1 MTMPHEVEVEI
12 RRLFEVESWKVGT
25 ICAQLGLHEDV
36 VKRVLGLLKPKK
48 PKKPKK
54 PRKPK
59 WYKIA
64 PYVEFI
70 KQTLKQYPRLTST
83 RLCDMVAARG
93 YTGSERTLREYVA
106 TVRPMPQREAF
117 LRIEPLIAEQ
127 AQVDW
132 AHVGKVRVPGGER
145 SLWLFVMVLAWS
157 RAMWAEFV
165 FDTTV
170 HSLLRS
176 LVRACAF
183 FGGSCRQ
190 WLFDNAKTV
199 VVERYGD
206 AVRFHPLLLDLGGR
220 YNAQLRVCAPYRP
233 NQKGSVERVIRYI
246 RSRHLAGR
254 KVISVEQGNR
264 DIRAFIDKT
273 AHQRPHP
280 TQKDRTVE
288 ACLAAERER
297 LLSLPDPPP
306 TVDLVKPVPVDK
318 TATVRFDRNSY
329 SVPPQHSERT
339 LTLVADDEQVRLLD
353 GQQQVAQHARSW
365 GRRQMIVTPAHREQL
380 VQQKRGARESTG
392 RGRLCEEVPGIE
404 RLFERWVDAGRN
416 IGSMTAQTLKLLDLY
431 GPALLADAVDQA
443 IGRGTSDP
451 GALAQLC
458 EQHRSRRR
466 LPVPIDIELGDHV
479 PDWDVPPHDLERYD
493 GEKDR

>member
-1 MTMPHEVEVEI
+1 MTVPHEVELEI
-12 RRLFEVESWKVGT
+12 RRLFEVEGWKVGT
-25 ICAQLGLHEDV
+25 IVAQFSVHEDV

-48 PKKPKK
+48 HRRPKN
-54 PRKPK
+54 PRRPK
-59 WYKIA
+59 WYKVA
-64 PYVEFI
+64 PYADFI
-70 KQTLKQYPRLTST
+70 KQTLRQYPRLTST
-83 RLCDMVAARG
+83 RLYDMVTARG
-93 YTGSERTLREYVA
+93 YGGSERTLREYVA
-106 TVRPMPQREAF
+106 TVRPRPQREAF
-117 LRIEPLIAEQ
+117 LRIEPLVAEQ

-165 FDTTV
+165 YDTTV

-190 WLFDNAKTV
+190 WLFDNAKSV

-206 AVRFHPLLLDLGGR
+206 AVRFHPLLLDLAGC
-220 YNAQLRVCAPYRP
+220 YNAQLRVCAPYKA
-233 NQKGSVERVIRYI
+233 NQKGSVERTIRYI

-254 KVISVEQGNR
+254 NVVSIEQGNR
-264 DIRAFIDKT
+264 DIRAFIDET
-273 AHQRPHP
+273 AHKRPHP
-280 TQKDRTVE
+280 TQRDKTVE
-288 ACLAAERER
+288 ACLAVERER
-297 LLSLPDPPP
+297 LLPLPSPPP

-318 TATVRFDRNSY
+318 TATVRFDRNGY
-329 SVPPQHSERT
+329 SAPPQYAETT
-339 LTLVADDEQVRLLD
+339 LTLVADDEQVRLLN
-353 GQQQVAQHARSW
+353 GQEQVAQHARSW
-365 GRRQMIVTPAHREQL
+365 GRGQTIATPAHREQI

-392 RGRLCEEVPGIE
+392 RGRLCEAVPGIE
-404 RLFERWVDAGRN
+404 RLFERWVDDGRN

-431 GPALLADAVDQA
+431 GPALLTDAVDHA
-443 IGRGTSDP
+443 VSRGTSDP

-466 LPVPIDIELGDHV
+466 LPVPIDVELGEHV

-493 GEKDR
+493 GKED

>member
-1 MTMPHEVEVEI
+1 MTVPHEVEVEI
-12 RRLFEVESWKVGT
+12 RRLYDAEGWKVGT
-25 ICAQLGLHEDV
+25 ICAQLGVHEDV

-48 PKKPKK
+48 PRR
-54 PRKPK
+54 PRNPRRPK
-59 WYKIA
+59 WYKVA
-64 PYVEFI
+64 PYADFI

-83 RLCDMVAARG
+83 RLCDMVTARG
-93 YTGSERTLREYVA
+93 YEGSERTLREYVA
-106 TVRPMPQREAF
+106 TVRPRPQREAF

-132 AHVGKVRVPGGER
+132 AHVGRVRVPGGER
-145 SLWLFVMVLAWS
+145 ALWLFVMVLAWS

-165 FDTTV
+165 YDTTV

-190 WLFDNAKTV
+190 WLFDNAKSV

-220 YNAQLRVCAPYRP
+220 YNAQLRVCAPYKA
-233 NQKGSVERVIRYI
+233 NQKGSVERTIRYI

-254 KVISVEQGNR
+254 KVVSVEQGNR
-264 DIRAFIDKT
+264 DILAFIEQT
-273 AHQRPHP
+273 AHKRPHP
-280 TQKDRTVE
+280 TQHGKTVE

-297 LLSLPDPPP
+297 LLPLPTPPP

-329 SVPPQHSERT
+329 SAPPKYAERT

-353 GQQQVAQHARSW
+353 GQQQVAQHVRSW
-365 GRRQMIVTPAHREQL
+365 GRRQTIVTPAHREQIA
-380 VQQKRGARESTG
+380 QQKRGARESTG
-392 RGRLCEEVPGIE
+392 RGRLCEAVPGIE
-404 RLFERWVDAGRN
+404 RLFERWVEDGRN

-431 GPALLADAVDQA
+431 GPALLNDAVDHA

-466 LPVPIDIELGDHV
+466 LPVPIDVELGEHV

-493 GEKDR
+493 GQED